1 MLHACNEK
9 ESALKLLVMPRP
21 TSALIVDD
29 EPHVH
34 VYLKILLKQLGI
46 TTIWDAAEGHTALE
60 LAAEHKPEV
69 VLLDINLPQINGLE
83 LLEKLK
89 AAHPS
94 MHVIVV
100 SVESKP
106 ETLVR
111 AHDLGADAYVL
122 KHLPRAKILQML
134 SETFDTIAQATGD
147 ASSGGGGKPATPA

>member
-1 MLHACNEK
+1 MLHACKKMEG
-9 ESALKLLVMPRP
+9 SLRILVMPRP

-46 TTIWDAAEGHTALE
+46 NTIWDAAEGHSALE

-69 VLLDINLPQINGLE
+69 VLLDINLPQISGLE

-134 SETFDTIAQATGD
+134 SATFDTIAQMSGE
-147 ASSGGGGKPATPA
+147 ASPGGGDKPATPA